1 MKNWKDSSKKN
12 YRVIVLIM
20 IKFDDQKLVTLIGV
34 QEIND

>member
-12 YRVIVLIM
+12 YRIIVL